1 MLSYIKGHIS
11 EAVLWGV
18 ELFWVPCFPEKH
30 KQEWE
35 RSRSLILYWFR
46 SRRKKSLLQVVAS
59 VEDIFD
65 QNGKLYTSLSL
76 IPSINDHYFCSIPSK
91 GLTRLWNQLLNS
103 NNFFVQGLPFSC
115 TIHLFILI
123 IVYKCHY
130 VYKY

>member
-11 EAVLWGV
+11 EAILCGV

-30 KQEWE
+30 EQEWE
-35 RSRSLILYWFR
+35 CSQSLILYWFR
-46 SRRKKSLLQVVAS
+46 SRRKKSLLQVVPS
-59 VEDIFD
+59 VEDICD

-76 IPSINDHYFCSIPSK
+76 IPPSMTITSVPYHQK
-91 GLTRLWNQLLNS
+91 VSQTSGNQFPNS
-103 NNFFVQGLPFSC
+103 NNFFFQGLPFSC